1 MQENDHLV
9 LAMELIRAT
18 PVKMPWLAKAAFLI
32 GNLEPDLNF
41 FTYARASLAQKTLRG
56 HNAENSR
63 EHVLKC
69 LNRLDRKTLWTP
81 LDYFSLG
88 TVVHYVADAF
98 TFPHNALFSGS
109 LRAHVAYEKVL
120 HREFRRARGK
130 SRTAAT
136 IPWQET
142 AAGYYLSEHLNYVKS
157 EKTPENDCTSI
168 LRACRTI
175 YRRLTAH
182 LLVPANVGFEDARIH
197 NLAVR
202 VHAERY

>member
-1 MQENDHLV
+1 MQENDHLA

-18 PVKMPWLAKAAFLI
+18 PVEMPWLAKAAFLI

-69 LNRLDRKTLWTP
+69 LNRLDHKTIWTP
-81 LDYFSLG
+81 LDYFTLG

-98 TFPHNALFSGS
+98 TFPHNGLFSGS

-120 HREFRRARGK
+120 HEEFCRVREK
-130 SRTAAT
+130 NQTADS

-142 AAGYYLSEHLNYVKS
+142 AAGYYLAQHLNYAKS
-157 EKTPENDCTSI
+157 EKTPEDDCTNI
-168 LRACRTI
+168 LRVCRTI

-182 LLVPANVGFEDARIH
+182 LLAPANAGFEDTSIH
-197 NLAVR
+197 GLVVR
-202 VHAERY
+202 AHAERY